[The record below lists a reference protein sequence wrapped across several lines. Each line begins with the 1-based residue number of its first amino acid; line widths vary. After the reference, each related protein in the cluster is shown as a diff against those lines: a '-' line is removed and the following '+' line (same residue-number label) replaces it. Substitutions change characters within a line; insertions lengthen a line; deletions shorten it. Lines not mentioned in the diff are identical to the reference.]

1 MAYPY
6 QTGYNQVM
14 TPVYGGYGQQPL
26 QPQEPMCRM
35 VSSREEASSTPVD
48 FSGSLMVFAD
58 IQNNRIYTKRWDAAA
73 GAARFGEYIPA
84 PPPQPAQNGTR
95 TATDPVLT
103 MLQQMQAQ
111 LNGISERLTA
121 AGKKEEP
128 AE

>member
-14 TPVYGGYGQQPL
+14 PPVYGGYGQQPL
-26 QPQEPMCRM
+26 QPQGPMCRM

-84 PPPQPAQNGTR
+84 PPPQPAQNGKQKCRLLFAIDQTINR
-95 TATDPVLT
+95 T
-103 MLQQMQAQ
+103 
-111 LNGISERLTA
+111 
-121 AGKKEEP
+121 GKP
-128 AE
+128 IDQNCAL

>member
-14 TPVYGGYGQQPL
+14 PPVYGGYGQQPL
-26 QPQEPMCRM
+26 QPQGPMCRM

-73 GAARFGEYIPA
+73 QAASRA
-84 PPPQPAQNGTR
+84 
-95 TATDPVLT
+95 
-103 MLQQMQAQ
+103 
-111 LNGISERLTA
+111 TA
-121 AGKKEEP
+121 AADGMRDRGGSCRP
-128 AE
+128 

>member
-1 MAYPY
+1 MP
-6 QTGYNQVM
+6 
-14 TPVYGGYGQQPL
+14 PVYGGYGQQPM
-26 QPQEPMCRM
+26 QPQGPMCRM

-84 PPPQPAQNGTR
+84 PPPQPAQNGTQ

-103 MLQQMQAQ
+103 MLQQMQVQ

-121 AGKKEEP
+121 AEKKEEP

>member
-14 TPVYGGYGQQPL
+14 PPVYGGYGQQPL
-26 QPQEPMCRM
+26 QPQGPMCQM

-48 FSGSLMVFAD
+48 FSGRLMMFAD

-73 GAARFGEYIPA
+73 GAARFGEYIQA
-84 PPPQPAQNGTR
+84 PPPQTAQNGAQTE
-95 TATDPVLT
+95 TDPVLT

-121 AGKKEEP
+121 AEKKEEP

>member
-14 TPVYGGYGQQPL
+14 PPVYGGYGQQPL
-26 QPQEPMCRM
+26 QPQGPMCRM

-73 GAARFGEYIPA
+73 GAARFGEIFKRRLRSPR
-84 PPPQPAQNGTR
+84 R
-95 TATDPVLT
+95 TAHRPRQT
-103 MLQQMQAQ
+103 
-111 LNGISERLTA
+111 RC
-121 AGKKEEP
+121 
-128 AE
+128 

>member
-14 TPVYGGYGQQPL
+14 PPVYGGYGQQPL
-26 QPQEPMCRM
+26 QPQGPMCRM

-73 GAARFGEYIPA
+73 GAARFGEYIQRRLRSPR
-84 PPPQPAQNGTR
+84 R
-95 TATDPVLT
+95 TAHRPRQT
-103 MLQQMQAQ
+103 QC
-111 LNGISERLTA
+111 
-121 AGKKEEP
+121 
-128 AE
+128 